1 MFWYIFIAVH
11 EMFIRHTTITG
22 SAGLESLLCYKYLRS
37 VLQLCLIYVFA
48 VAMTRTDWRII
59 TIMLPDFSRSRLED
73 FLVSTGAP
81 QNGARRTRL
90 SRVVWRKATAG
101 RSRWIYFQV
110 QAWFEPVHRHH
121 VLTSAN
127 LQGEEFGAAGHH
139 LIWAIVEG

>member
-1 MFWYIFIAVH
+1 MFWYIFIAVY

-59 TIMLPDFSRSRLED
+59 TIMLPYFSRSRLED

-81 QNGARRTRL
+81 PEW
-90 SRVVWRKATAG
+90 SPKDE
-101 RSRWIYFQV
+101 I
-110 QAWFEPVHRHH
+110 
-121 VLTSAN
+121 
-127 LQGEEFGAAGHH
+127 
-139 LIWAIVEG
+139 I